1 MKRWRQFFLCAWCPV
16 GIAFPKLTMA
26 MALCA
31 ILLTGCGSGS
41 EMQAPPPPAGNT
53 NVVVLL
59 TSTANDQ
66 LVSFTALIQ
75 SIALVNNA
83 GTSITIFNNPQTFSP
98 LGEWMHL
105 NGASSPLPSV
115 SVPQGSYT
123 SAVVTVYGC
132 SFTNMSYTANGF
144 LTSTFAEGLCA
155 EGSGLTTVNLPNPIA
170 ITGSAMALS
179 LDLQVSQS
187 YTLDA
192 TAQTYTIDPLF
203 TLTPVSIAPQPTDE
217 TNGKVTATD
226 AQVISVSADGTTFTT
241 QTVDSPPALTI
252 VSNASTVFQ
261 GISGAA
267 ALAPN
272 MLFSFDAAIQ
282 SDGSLLATRIEVDDP
297 TAVAGVAGPFTLPV
311 IAPGVFST
319 LTQEQNGCTT
329 GNIPFCGDFYYINGT
344 VFNISGELTNLA
356 SLPFAASFSN
366 PNFFQGQEVQVTSS
380 GVPDNQ
386 SVEVATG
393 ITLLPQTLNGTVS
406 AVTNDSGFAVY
417 TVTLAPYDLIPVLQN
432 FTDNTPP
439 PHLTNP
445 TTILVYADTS
455 TSFLN
460 SGIVDVGSL
469 IRCRG
474 VIFDDNGTMRMD
486 ATTIYDGVAE

>member
-1 MKRWRQFFLCAWCPV
+1 
-16 GIAFPKLTMA
+16 

-31 ILLTGCGSGS
+31 ILLLGCGSGS
-41 EMQAPPPPAGNT
+41 QMQAPPPPAGNT

-75 SIALVNNA
+75 SIALVNKA
-83 GTSITIFNNPQTFSP
+83 GTSVTIFTNPQSFSP

-105 NGASSPLPSV
+105 NGTSSPLPAV

-123 SAVVTVYGC
+123 SAVVMVYGC

-155 EGSGLTTVNLPNPIA
+155 EGSGLTTVNLPNPVA

-187 YTLDA
+187 YTLNA
-192 TAQTYTIDPLF
+192 TAQTYTIDPVF
-203 TLTPVSIAPQPTDE
+203 TLTPVTIAAQPTDE
-217 TNGKVTATD
+217 SNGKVTVND
-226 AQVISVSADGTTFTT
+226 VQVVSVAADGNTFTV

-252 VSNASTVFQ
+252 VSNGSTVFQ
-261 GISGAA
+261 GISGAS
-267 ALAPN
+267 ALTPN
-272 MLFSFDAAIQ
+272 MLFNFDADIQ
-282 SDGSLLATRIEVDDP
+282 SDGSLLATRIEVDDA
-297 TAVAGVAGPFTLPV
+297 TAVAGVVAPFTFPV
-311 IAPGVFST
+311 VGPGVFST
-319 LTQEQNGCTT
+319 ITLQRNGCTIV
-329 GNIPFCGDFYYINGT
+329 NIPFCGNIYYINGT
-344 VFNISGELTNLA
+344 VFNVSGELTNLA
-356 SLPFAASFSN
+356 SLPFAASFAN
-366 PNFFQGQEVQVTSS
+366 ANFFQGQDVLITSS

-432 FTDNTPP
+432 YTSNTPP

-460 SGIVDVGSL
+460 SGMVAVGSL